1 MFRFIILFKKKMAFS
16 ILESDRIDRYEFE
29 IFIGQVN
36 FTGLKEESENCN
48 ANKKK
53 VLDEPRSKVNQQ

>member
-1 MFRFIILFKKKMAFS
+1 MAFS

-36 FTGLKEESENCN
+36 FTGLIEESENCN
-48 ANKKK
+48 ANNKN
-53 VLDEPRSKVNQQ
+53 VLDESGLKVNQL

>member
-1 MFRFIILFKKKMAFS
+1 MAVS

-36 FTGLKEESENCN
+36 FTGFNEESDCN
-48 ANKKK
+48 ANNKKD
-53 VLDEPRSKVNQQ
+53 LDESGSKVNQL

>member
-1 MFRFIILFKKKMAFS
+1 MAFS
-16 ILESDRIDRYEFE
+16 IWESDRIDRYEFE

-36 FTGLKEESENCN
+36 FTGLQEESNNCN

-53 VLDEPRSKVNQQ
+53 VSDESKLKVNQLKK